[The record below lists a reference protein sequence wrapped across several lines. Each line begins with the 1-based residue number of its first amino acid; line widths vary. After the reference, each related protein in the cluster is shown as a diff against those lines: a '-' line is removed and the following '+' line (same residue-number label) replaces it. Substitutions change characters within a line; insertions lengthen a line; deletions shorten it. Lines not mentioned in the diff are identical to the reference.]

1 MEVGY
6 ELKEGKY
13 DFWLIMV
20 PWVLVF
26 LGLISVLS
34 ASAPRVA
41 FAYGDPL
48 YFFKRQ
54 LLFAV
59 CGIFV
64 FVFTMKLSLK
74 YVKAFVLPLLWF
86 SFLLMGL
93 VLVPGIGVKVG
104 EAQRWI
110 RTPFFTFQPSELARL
125 SLVAYLALSALRGE
139 KETFSGFLKPFGVIG
154 GMTLLILLEPDFSG
168 ALFTAALCLL
178 LMFCYGW
185 KVSYL
190 ALSFVFLL
198 PVAAFMA
205 FSETYILKRFSEF
218 WEFLRDPSQASYQLQ
233 QAFIALARGGIFGT
247 GVGLGKQKLFFLPA
261 PHTDF
266 VLANV
271 GEEMGFLGVTLIVG
285 CFFLLFVRGL
295 TVALRHPD
303 PFGANLALGLSLMLV
318 LQALL
323 NMGVVL
329 GLLPTTGLCLPFVS
343 YGGTSLL
350 VSLAAAGFL
359 CNLSKGITRG
369 ERWRQRYL

>member
-1 MEVGY
+1 MEARY
-6 ELKEGKY
+6 KLKESKY
-13 DFWLIMV
+13 DFWLVMT

-26 LGLISVLS
+26 LGLIAVLS

-41 FAYGDPL
+41 FTYSDPL

-54 LLFAV
+54 LLFAS
-59 CGIFV
+59 CGVLV
-64 FVFTMKLSLK
+64 FVFAMKLSLK
-74 YVKAFVLPLLWF
+74 YVRALVLPLLWF
-86 SFLLMGL
+86 SFLLMVL
-93 VLVPGIGVKVG
+93 VLIPGIGVKVG

-110 RTPFFTFQPSELARL
+110 RTPFFTFQPSEIARF
-125 SLVAYLALSALRGE
+125 SLIAYLALSALRGD
-139 KETFSGFLKPFGVIG
+139 KETFSGFLRPFGVIG
-154 GMTLLILLEPDFSG
+154 GMAILILLEPDFSG
-168 ALFTAALCLL
+168 ALFTAGLCLL

-185 KVSYL
+185 RVSYL
-190 ALSFVFLL
+190 GASFLFLL
-198 PVAAFMA
+198 PIAALMA
-205 FSETYILKRFSEF
+205 LSETYILKRFSEF
-218 WEFLRDPSQASYQLQ
+218 WEFLRDPSRASYQLQ

-271 GEEMGFLGVTLIVG
+271 GEELGFLGITLIVG
-285 CFFLLFVRGL
+285 CFFLLFVRGMR
-295 TVALRHPD
+295 VALRHPD

-350 VSLAAAGFL
+350 VSLAAAGLL
-359 CNLSKGITRG
+359 CNLSKGVRRR
-369 ERWRQRYL
+369 ERWRQGY

>member
-1 MEVGY
+1 MEVREG
-6 ELKEGKY
+6 LKDSKY
-13 DFWLIMV
+13 DFWLIMI

-54 LLFAV
+54 LLFAI

-64 FVFTMKLSLK
+64 FVFAMKLSLK
-74 YVKAFVLPLLWF
+74 YMKALVLPLLWF
-86 SFLLMGL
+86 SFFLLVL
-93 VLVPGIGVKVG
+93 VLVPGVGVKVG

-110 RTPFFTFQPSELARL
+110 KTPFFTFQPSELARF
-125 SLVAYLALSALRGE
+125 SLVAYLALAAIRGE
-139 KETFSGFLKPFGVIG
+139 KDAFSGFLKPFVIIG
-154 GMTLLILLEPDFSG
+154 GMVLLVLLEPDFSG
-168 ALFTAALCLL
+168 ALFTAGLCLL

-185 KVSYL
+185 KVSHL
-190 ALSFVFLL
+190 ALSFILLL
-198 PVAAFMA
+198 PIAVLMA

-218 WEFLRDPSQASYQLQ
+218 WEFLRDPSRASYQLQ
-233 QAFIALARGGIFGT
+233 QAFIAMARGGIFGT

-271 GEEMGFLGVTLIVG
+271 GEELGFLGITLIVA
-285 CFFLLFVRGL
+285 CFFWLFVRGIRI
-295 TVALRHPD
+295 ALRHPD

-350 VSLAAAGFL
+350 VSLTAAGLL
-359 CNLSKGITRG
+359 CNLSKDVRKGA
-369 ERWRQRYL
+369 RWHQGY

>member
-1 MEVGY
+1 METRNG
-6 ELKEGKY
+6 LKEGGY
-13 DFWLIMV
+13 DFWLVML
-20 PWVLVF
+20 PWVLVL
-26 LGLISVLS
+26 LGLIAVLS

-41 FAYGDPL
+41 FTYGDPL

-59 CGIFV
+59 LGIFV
-64 FVFTMKLSLK
+64 FLFAMKLSLK
-74 YVKAFVLPLLWF
+74 YIKAFVLPLLGF
-86 SFLLMGL
+86 CFLLMVL

-110 RTPFFTFQPSELARL
+110 KTPFFTFQPSELARF
-125 SLVAYLALSALRGE
+125 SLVAYLALSSLRRDKDTLG
-139 KETFSGFLKPFGVIG
+139 GFLRPFGVVG

-168 ALFTAALCLL
+168 ALFTAGLCLL

-185 KVSYL
+185 KFSHIGMSLL
-190 ALSFVFLL
+190 ALMSIATL
-198 PVAAFMA
+198 MA
-205 FSETYILKRFSEF
+205 LSETYILKRFSEF
-218 WEFLRDPSQASYQLQ
+218 WYFLRDPSRASYQLQ

-271 GEEMGFLGVTLIVG
+271 GEELGFLGITLIVG
-285 CFFLLFVRGL
+285 CFFLLFMRGMR
-295 TVALRHPD
+295 VALKHSD
-303 PFGANLALGLSLMLV
+303 PFGANLALGLSLTLV

-350 VSLAAAGFL
+350 VSLTAAGLL
-359 CNLSKGITRG
+359 CNLSRGICRG
-369 ERWRQRYL
+369 KKWPQGY